1 MSSRPK
7 VEDISA
13 RFRSI
18 CFSVDPAPN
27 GDHSP
32 RRDGASFDPFEPP
45 SMADIIWFDN
55 VLDKM
60 LWGGSLRLG
69 PKLGFLD
76 LGEWKS

>member
-1 MSSRPK
+1 
-7 VEDISA
+7 
-13 RFRSI
+13 
-18 CFSVDPAPN
+18 
-27 GDHSP
+27 
-32 RRDGASFDPFEPP
+32 
-45 SMADIIWFDN
+45 MADIIWFDN